1 MLGLGIGYFAWYTP
15 YSALAKALS
24 GGLLPGL
31 DHPVGG
37 LVLLPAAA
45 LGTLAAMPVFLLASG
60 WWRHARTRRVAGIPV
75 PFPGRETAASAFW
88 MALIVGTT
96 TLNFTF
102 AAFSI
107 LFMLVMMRIETIV
120 LAPTMDLVR
129 RRRIG
134 PYSWL
139 ALGLS
144 LLSAIIALADV
155 RGYQMSLAAA
165 LSLATY
171 LIGYTGRF
179 EIMSRHAKTGRP
191 SDRRYFVEEHMATPV
206 LLVLVLAVPALINQG
221 PATHALREGFTTFL
235 ASPAAPYAF
244 AIGVCYEGLFIF
256 TTLIFLDRREYAF
269 CMPVHVCAS
278 LLAGVAAALI
288 LRASFGT
295 AAPSPA
301 QLAAAACVVLAAFAL
316 NYPALRA
323 RWLTGWAATR
333 MATWRP
339 TSAPT
344 VAPAVTAPASKAPV
358 PSREAV
364 TVRLLLFVCGQNTAR
379 SAMAEAIARAEIAR
393 AGLPTARD
401 NTPALRSSIVDNNVL
416 TAYSAGISA
425 RPGTAMVEPA
435 VEALHRL
442 GVPALPHRSR
452 QLTSEL
458 CRRSAAVYCMTKAQR
473 AAVIALVPD
482 AAERTFCLDP
492 AGDIPEPSGHGAEP
506 SDNPAGTAESYL
518 RCARR
523 IRQHVGTRL
532 GENFA
537 VAGLT
542 AQPLIVQPRIVQPG
556 SGG

>member
-45 LGTLAAMPVFLLASG
+45 LGTLAAMPVFLIASG
-60 WWRHARTRRVAGIPV
+60 WWRHARTRRVAGIRV
-75 PFPGRETAASAFW
+75 PFPGRETGASAFW
-88 MALIVGTT
+88 MALVVGTT

-102 AAFSI
+102 TGFTI
-107 LFMLVMMRIETIV
+107 LFMLVMMRIETLV
-120 LAPTMDLVR
+120 LAPTMDLIR
-129 RRRIG
+129 RRQISR
-134 PYSWL
+134 YSWL

-155 RGYQMSLAAA
+155 RGYRLSVAAA

-171 LIGYTGRF
+171 LLGYTGRF

-191 SDRRYFVEEHMATPV
+191 TDRRYFVEEHMTTPIM
-206 LLVLVLAVPALINQG
+206 LVLVLAVPALINQG
-221 PATHALREGFTTFL
+221 AAMHALREGFTTFL
-235 ASPAAPYAF
+235 GTPAAPYAF

-278 LLAGVAAALI
+278 LLAGVAAALV
-288 LRASFGT
+288 LRAWFGT

-301 QLAAAACVVLAAFAL
+301 QLTAAACVVLAAFTL
-316 NYPALRA
+316 SYPALRA
-323 RWLTGWAATR
+323 RWLTAWAATR

-339 TSAPT
+339 TGARTPVL
-344 VAPAVTAPASKAPV
+344 VAPAP

-364 TVRLLLFVCGQNTAR
+364 TARLLLFVCGQNTAR

-393 AGLPTARD
+393 AGLPPTRDSSTADYSTMD
-401 NTPALRSSIVDNNVL
+401 NKL
-416 TAYSAGISA
+416 TAYSAGLSA
-425 RPGTAMVEPA
+425 SPGTAMAQPA
-435 VEALHRL
+435 VEALRRL
-442 GVPALPHRSR
+442 GVPTLPHHSR

-458 CRRSAAVYCMTKAQR
+458 CRRSAAVYCMTTAQR
-473 AAVIALVPD
+473 AAVIALAPD

-492 AGDIPEPSGHGAEP
+492 TGDIAEPAGHGAEP
-506 SDNPAGTAESYL
+506 SADRPGQAAPAEAYL
-518 RCARR
+518 RCAQR
-523 IRQHVGTRL
+523 IRQHVRTRL
-532 GENFA
+532 REHF
-537 VAGLT
+537 AGLT
-542 AQPLIVQPRIVQPG
+542 AQPRVVQPE
-556 SGG
+556 GGG

>member
-37 LVLLPAAA
+37 LVLLPSAA

-60 WWRHARTRRVAGIPV
+60 WWRRARTRRVAGIPV

-102 AAFSI
+102 AGFSI

-144 LLSAIIALADV
+144 LLSAVIALADV
-155 RGYQMSLAAA
+155 RGYKLSLAAA

-171 LIGYTGRF
+171 LLGYTGRF
-179 EIMSRHAKTGRP
+179 EIMSRHAKTGQP

-206 LLVLVLAVPALINQG
+206 MLVLLLAVPALINQG
-221 PATHALREGFTTFL
+221 PAMRALREGFTTFL
-235 ASPAAPYAF
+235 VSPAAPYGF

-288 LRASFGT
+288 LGASFGT
-295 AAPSPA
+295 PAPTPA
-301 QLAAAACVVLAAFAL
+301 QLGAAACVVLAAFAL

-339 TSAPT
+339 TGAPT
-344 VAPAVTAPASKAPV
+344 VAPAVTAPMEPAGTGSGQRSSAPV

-393 AGLPTARD
+393 AGPPPARD
-401 NTPALRSSIVDNNVL
+401 DAPTPQSSTVDNWAL
-416 TAYSAGISA
+416 TAYSAGIST

-492 AGDIPEPSGHGAEP
+492 AGDIPEPAGHGTEQ
-506 SDNPAGTAESYL
+506 SDNPAESYL
-518 RCARR
+518 RCART
-523 IRQHVGTRL
+523 IRQQVRTRL
-532 GENFA
+532 GEHF
-537 VAGLT
+537 AGL
-542 AQPLIVQPRIVQPG
+542 AVQPGIVQPG
-556 SGG
+556 RGG